1 MNQTV
6 LPLRM
11 RSMVTQI
18 STTAQLSDNAERF
31 RCLACGINAPL
42 TTQRLTAHEGVGR
55 LTQNW
60 HNGFLPLSGDQ
71 RHPRSASELSRACQR
86 SIDTTSDNGIR
97 GSQPAVSSSGF
108 CRKCVT

>member
-1 MNQTV
+1 
-6 LPLRM
+6 
-11 RSMVTQI
+11 VTQI

-31 RCLACGINAPL
+31 RRLTREINEPL
-42 TTQRLTAHEGVGR
+42 TTQRLTALEGVGSADTKLAQR
-55 LTQNW
+55 
-60 HNGFLPLSGDQ
+60 FLPLSGDQ